1 MEDLLFQK
9 NGSTKTSRVKIG
21 LEYSKYFYKLIKL
34 RAYGG
39 GVMYTHIFSFKTNF
53 ELYYNLFNNFWE
65 RANSLKVLRN

>member
-1 MEDLLFQK
+1 MGE
-9 NGSTKTSRVKIG
+9 
-21 LEYSKYFYKLIKL
+21 
-34 RAYGG
+34 GG

>member
-39 GVMYTHIFSFKTNF
+39 GGGGNVYTYFLI
-53 ELYYNLFNNFWE
+53 
-65 RANSLKVLRN
+65 